1 MPLAPAGDIRLH
13 YDASGSGPPLILAHA
28 YLGRADVWAGQR
40 MALISGYRVI
50 AYDARGHGR
59 SDAPDDPAAYSLD
72 IAVSDLIGLMDAL
85 GIDRTHVCGLS
96 MGAETVLHALL
107 KQPER
112 FMSATLADVGSGSDD
127 MAEFIEKGEILA
139 KAFLEHGSLW
149 AFERLLERGSFAA
162 GLGER
167 RQQTVASM
175 KRIVENHPAHAMAH
189 TMRGYLMRRPTVY
202 SLEPLLRKVTSPV
215 LVIRGE
221 LDERVAEP
229 SAFLARTM
237 PTAREIVIPGVGH
250 VTNILAPTRF
260 NEALRTFLSAIEDD
274 TDT

>member
-1 MPLAPAGDIRLH
+1 
-13 YDASGSGPPLILAHA
+13 
-28 YLGRADVWAGQR
+28 
-40 MALISGYRVI
+40 
-50 AYDARGHGR
+50 
-59 SDAPDDPAAYSLD
+59 
-72 IAVSDLIGLMDAL
+72 
-85 GIDRTHVCGLS
+85 
-96 MGAETVLHALL
+96 
-107 KQPER
+107 
-112 FMSATLADVGSGSDD
+112 
-127 MAEFIEKGEILA
+127 
-139 KAFLEHGSLW
+139 
-149 AFERLLERGSFAA
+149 
-162 GLGER
+162 
-167 RQQTVASM
+167 
-175 KRIVENHPAHAMAH
+175 MAH